1 MVAGIESNR
10 PRNVDAKRAAAI
22 LYGDWG
28 TSKAYVIGLAFA
40 FAGYSSFWLILAM
53 CGLTAV
59 VAINYIVICKHYP
72 DGGGVYASVRHRSEI
87 ISIVGAFLLIADY
100 IVTAA
105 LSALSA
111 FQYIGVPHPEKFA
124 AVAILGIGA
133 LNWFGPK
140 HTGGLAF
147 VVAIPTAVVVV
158 LLGVLGLP
166 YLGVAWHNVH
176 GLTGGWG
183 HNWTS
188 FVSIVLALSGVEAVA
203 NSTGVMRLDPG
214 GDDHHKPSVVKTST
228 PAILWVMAEVVFFT
242 ALLGL
247 LMHALPGLDRVT
259 SDPGDPTVDAM
270 HPSVNAPGS
279 PGVRDF
285 MLRYMGDTF
294 GGHAFGAAG
303 GHIMGVAVSI
313 VFCVLLLSAVNT
325 AIGALIST
333 QFLMGRDRELPNIFR
348 KLNNWGVPTWG
359 LVVSTLVPLGLV
371 LLVSDLSGLAEL
383 YAVGVVGAIATN
395 LGACSTDRKLELKT
409 WERALMFVTFVV
421 MVGIE
426 LSLFIDKPAAR
437 TFAVA
442 VLAIGLAMRSL
453 GREQAQR
460 GAFLVVL
467 AVIVAL
473 VAFGDT
479 RSAIIAVTVL
489 CAGLILRGL
498 LGERQV
504 KIEAKKA
511 GLAGLNPEGST
522 FPGPGSTFPGM
533 AEATAREK
541 MGDSTLPIGNQDQAT
556 GTPMLCAV
564 RGIGKTLDFA
574 LEDARE
580 SHRPLYLLY
589 VREQP
594 VITSED
600 RKRKWREDDDA
611 REIFSYARERANGA
625 IVLPGYAVSDSP
637 ADTIVDF
644 AATIGASRLML
655 GAPSRIGL
663 VNLLRGN
670 IIRQVSDLL
679 PDDIHLLVY
688 A

>member
-10 PRNVDAKRAAAI
+10 PRNLDTKRSAAI

-53 CGLTAV
+53 CALTAV
-59 VAINYIVICKHYP
+59 VAINYIVICAHYP

-111 FQYIGVPHPEKFA
+111 FQYLGVPHPEKFA
-124 AVAILGIGA
+124 AVAIAGIGA

-147 VVAIPTAVVVV
+147 VVAIPTAIVV
-158 LLGVLGLP
+158 LLLGLLGLP
-166 YLGVAWHNVH
+166 HLGEAWHAVAP
-176 GLTGGWG
+176 LSGGFAK
-183 HNWTS
+183 NWTG

-203 NSTGVMRLDPG
+203 NSTGVMRLNAHG
-214 GDDHHKPSVVKTST
+214 GPDGKPSVTKTST
-228 PAILWVMAEVVFFT
+228 PAILWVMAEVVLFT

-247 LMHALPGLDRVT
+247 LMHALPGLERVY
-259 SDPGDPTVDAM
+259 SDPSDATIDAM
-270 HPSVNAPGS
+270 HPGVNAHGVA
-279 PGVRDF
+279 GVRDY
-285 MLRYMGDTF
+285 MLRYMGETF
-294 GGHAFGAAG
+294 AGHLFGPAAG
-303 GHIMGVAVSI
+303 HVMGVVVSI
-313 VFCVLLLSAVNT
+313 VFGVLLLSAVNT
-325 AIGALIST
+325 AIGAPIST
-333 QFLMGRDRELPNIFR
+333 QYLMGRDRELPSLFR
-348 KLNNWGVPTWG
+348 RLNNFGVPTWG
-359 LVVSTLVPLGLV
+359 LVVSTLVPLVLV
-371 LLVSDLSGLAEL
+371 LCISDLSGLAEL

-395 LGACSTDRKLELKT
+395 LGACSTDRKLALKT
-409 WERALMFVTFVV
+409 WERTLMFVTFLV
-421 MVGIE
+421 MVAIE
-426 LSLFIDKPAAR
+426 LSLFIDKPLAR
-437 TFAVA
+437 TFAVT
-442 VLAIGLAMRSL
+442 VLAVGLVMRAL

-460 GAFLVVL
+460 GAFAVVL
-467 AVIVAL
+467 AMVVAL
-473 VAFGDT
+473 FAFKDF
-479 RSAIIAVTVL
+479 AAAVLAVTVL
-489 CAGLILRGL
+489 AAGLILRGL
-498 LGERQV
+498 LGERQI
-504 KIEAKKA
+504 KREQKA
-511 GLAGLNPEGST
+511 AASGVALSPSGSSFGGLSV
-522 FPGPGSTFPGM
+522 
-533 AEATAREK
+533 AEVMAREK
-541 MGDSTLPIGNQDQAT
+541 SEEQPALPVGNREHAT

-580 SHRPLYLLY
+580 SNRPLYLLF

-600 RKRKWREDDDA
+600 RKRRWRDDEEA
-611 REIFSYARERANGA
+611 RTIFSYAHNKADGA
-625 IVLPGYAVSDSP
+625 VILPGYAVSDSA

-655 GAPSRIGL
+655 GAPSRSGL
-663 VNLLRGN
+663 INLLRGN

-679 PDDIHLLVY
+679 PDTIHLLVY